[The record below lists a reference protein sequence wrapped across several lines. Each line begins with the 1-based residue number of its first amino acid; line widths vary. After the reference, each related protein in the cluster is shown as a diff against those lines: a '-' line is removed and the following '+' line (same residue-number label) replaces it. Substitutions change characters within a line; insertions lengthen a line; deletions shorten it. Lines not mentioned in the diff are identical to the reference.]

1 MKKSD
6 SMDFELFLERL
17 AKSLKV
23 KIRSGTARLFN
34 SNGMELFQTDL
45 SLVKDKDIMYFAAGG
60 EDFDINSYYS
70 EYKTQRQLG
79 AGGFGKVVLAAS
91 RVTGQKVAIKATHNE
106 SVDSVQDLDQ
116 LFTEAQT
123 LKALKHPNIV
133 SVLNCFVDRKARQ
146 AIMIMEYLEGG
157 ELNLIIEEKGRL
169 SEEEALDIFKQLL
182 SAITYCHRS
191 KVIHR
196 DLKLENILRADKET
210 NVFKVGR
217 F

>member
-1 MKKSD
+1 
-6 SMDFELFLERL
+6 MDFEGFLERL
-17 AKSLKV
+17 AKALKV
-23 KIRSGTARLFN
+23 KFKSGTARLFN

-45 SLVKDKDIMYFAAGG
+45 SLVKDKDIMYFSAGG

-79 AGGFGKVVLAAS
+79 AGGFGKVLLAVS

-106 SVDSVQDLDQ
+106 SVDSVKDLDQ

-133 SVLNCFVDRKARQ
+133 TVLNCFVDRQSRQ

-157 ELNLIIEEKGRL
+157 ELSLILQEQGRY
-169 SEEEALDIFKQLL
+169 SEEEAVDIFNQLL
-182 SAITYCHRS
+182 SAITYCHRC

-196 DLKLENILRADKET
+196 DLKLENILRASS
-210 NVFKVGR
+210 NSNIFKVGIL
-217 F
+217 